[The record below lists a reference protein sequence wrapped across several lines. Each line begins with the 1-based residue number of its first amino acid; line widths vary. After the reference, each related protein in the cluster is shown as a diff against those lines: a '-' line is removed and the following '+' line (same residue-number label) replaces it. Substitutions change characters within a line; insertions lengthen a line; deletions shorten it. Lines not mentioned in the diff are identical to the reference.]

1 MPHRGRAAIRLRS
14 ERKET
19 DLSDA
24 VDREDP
30 ARAPE
35 RASPSPVASPVAGQA
50 LLAFYDRLRQRILT
64 AVERRGGRLGEGTVA
79 ALLLVPDVFMLL
91 VRLSLDREV
100 PAATRALIGGALVYF
115 VVPTDLLPEAM
126 LGAGGYLDD
135 LVLASAVLT
144 QALSGELE
152 PIAAKHWSGKQDFRI
167 VLRDVAGA
175 AHALLGESLYRRLQ
189 RVLSRRGIPLA
200 EDDSGFEAP
209 PRGRRQVGPNDE
221 EGA

>member
-1 MPHRGRAAIRLRS
+1 MSDPTQQDPDASTNRSAVRGGRPADRSPASSPLAPERS
-14 ERKET
+14 ER
-19 DLSDA
+19 
-24 VDREDP
+24 
-30 ARAPE
+30 
-35 RASPSPVASPVAGQA
+35 PVAGQA
-50 LLAFYDRLRQRILT
+50 LLAFYDRLRRRVLT
-64 AVERRGGRLGEGTVA
+64 AVEKRGGRIGEGTVA

-115 VVPTDLLPEAM
+115 VVPADLLPEAM
-126 LGAGGYLDD
+126 LGVGGYLDD

-152 PIAAKHWSGKQDFRI
+152 PIAQKHWSGKQDLRI

-189 RVLSRRGIPLA
+189 RVLARRGIRLSE
-200 EDDSGFEAP
+200 EDL
-209 PRGRRQVGPNDE
+209 RGGSLRTVDGQVVAQNDE